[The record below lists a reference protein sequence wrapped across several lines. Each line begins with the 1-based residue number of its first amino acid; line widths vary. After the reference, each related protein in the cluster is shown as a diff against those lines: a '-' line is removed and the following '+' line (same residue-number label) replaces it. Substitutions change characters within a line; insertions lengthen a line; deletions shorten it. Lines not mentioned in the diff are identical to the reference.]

1 MLRPVARGQRLSIAQ
16 VTPHPWGPR
25 HEVNEFVEHVAV
37 ELGARGHDVVV
48 AAPSDSRAAIRRARR
63 VIKGARE
70 DPAALFGKGW
80 DGPRAGESGPP
91 VLAAMQGIPMP
102 RGPRPRAA
110 PVTLDPS
117 RTLEEMLSATQI
129 DIVLVHDPFVPS
141 AASAALRHSH
151 SLNVGSFH
159 EPTERILSTE
169 LARPL
174 VEIFLGR
181 LDART
186 VSSRATE
193 ALMDRYFHGSYE
205 LVEPGAEAPTNE
217 RWPEFEAA
225 QDKPLR
231 IVYCA
236 REERGALRLFLRAL
250 RRLPFELAWEA
261 VVVAERPADDSLRLN
276 RMLRERVQALGGPE
290 WRAEDLIAAAD
301 VVCAA
306 SGGSRAAPG
315 VIRSA
320 LAAGTVPVASRLP
333 LYEELALDGK
343 AGLLFPA
350 GDATTLAGQLTRL
363 AQERGLLA
371 ELRSGGAGSVSGWA
385 QVTDRLEESYAVV
398 LARRHSAKGKSE
410 IQKRLRSRPH
420 IECDI
425 HMHTDHSP
433 DCATPV
439 EVLLETARDR
449 GLAAIAVTDHNEI
462 SGAFAARDAAA
473 RLGGIK
479 VIVGEEIKTAGQGEV
494 IGLFLEELIP
504 RGMTMAETIAAIR
517 GQGGLV
523 YVPHPFDRLH
533 SVPDYQHLL
542 DMVDEIDIL
551 EVFNPR
557 VAFSAFNEEAVRF
570 AEKYRIVPGA
580 GSDGHVAQALGS
592 VRIRLRD
599 FEGPEEFL
607 EAMRD
612 ADIVRKQRNL
622 VYVQTLK
629 FLQSAGRSRDAAPR
643 SVPDAKPVRGGQRRA
658 RRRAARTTSRAAAQS
673 KKDARGSR
681 GKK

>member
-1 MLRPVARGQRLSIAQ
+1 M
-16 VTPHPWGPR
+16 TPHPWGAR

-37 ELGARGHDVVV
+37 ELSSRGHDVVI

-63 VIKGARE
+63 VIKAARE
-70 DPAALFGKGW
+70 RPAGLFGEGW
-80 DGPRAGESGPP
+80 EGPRAGGSGPP

-102 RGPRPRAA
+102 RGSKPRAA
-110 PVTLDPS
+110 PVTLDPA
-117 RTLEEMLSATQI
+117 RTLQEMLSAAEF
-129 DIVLVHDPFVPS
+129 DIVHVHDPFAPS

-159 EPTERILSTE
+159 EPTERALSTE

-174 VEIFLGR
+174 VEILLGR

-186 VSSRATE
+186 VSSQATE
-193 ALMDRYFHGSYE
+193 SLMGRYFRGAYE
-205 LVEPGAEAPTNE
+205 LVAPGASAPAET
-217 RWPEFEAA
+217 RWPEFEAE
-225 QDKPLR
+225 QDAPLR
-231 IVYCA
+231 IIYCA
-236 REERGALRLFLRAL
+236 LEERGALRLFLRAL
-250 RRLPFELAWEA
+250 RRLPLELPWEA
-261 VVVAERPADDSLRLN
+261 AIVTERPADASLRLS
-276 RMLRERVQALGGPE
+276 RALRGRVRSVSAAE
-290 WRAEDLIAAAD
+290 WPVDTVIGAGD
-301 VVCAA
+301 VVCVA
-306 SGGSRAAPG
+306 SGGSHATPG

-320 LAAGTVPVASRLP
+320 LAVGTVPVASRLP
-333 LYEELALDGK
+333 LYEELALEGK

-363 AQERGLLA
+363 LNEPSLLA
-371 ELRSGGAGSVSGWA
+371 QLRAAGSGSISSWA
-385 QVTDRLEESYAVV
+385 EVADRLEGSYARV
-398 LARRHSAKGKSE
+398 LARRHAPEGKPAISRRLK
-410 IQKRLRSRPH
+410 KRPT

-449 GLAAIAVTDHNEI
+449 GLGAIAVTDHNEI
-462 SGAFAARDAAA
+462 SGALAARDAAA
-473 RLGGIK
+473 RGNGIK
-479 VIVGEEIKTAGQGEV
+479 VIVGEEVKTAGQGEV

-517 GQGGLV
+517 SQGGLV

-542 DMVDEIDIL
+542 DIVEEIDIL

-557 VAFSAFNEEAVRF
+557 VALSAFNEEAVRF
-570 AEKYRIVPGA
+570 AQKYRIVPGA

-592 VRIRLRD
+592 VRIRLHD
-599 FEGPEEFL
+599 FEGSEEFL

-622 VYVQTLK
+622 VYVQALK
-629 FLQSAGRSRDAAPR
+629 FLQSAARPRDAAPR
-643 SVPDAKPVRGGQRRA
+643 SVPDAKPVRGGQRRG
-658 RRRAARTTSRAAAQS
+658 RRRTTPTGSRAAA
-673 KKDARGSR
+673 R
-681 GKK
+681 GKKQSRRSSGKN